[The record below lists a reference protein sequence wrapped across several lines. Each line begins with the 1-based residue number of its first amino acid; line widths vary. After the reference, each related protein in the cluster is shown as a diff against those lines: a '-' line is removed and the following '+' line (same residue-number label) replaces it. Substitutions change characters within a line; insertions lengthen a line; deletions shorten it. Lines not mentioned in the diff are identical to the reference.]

1 MKTASSATSL
11 SRSTWLIA
19 VLFPLCVALL
29 ASSCETVPEDFPTQT
44 LERGDFFI
52 TQIES
57 GEVKAAG
64 GEVIISPRIHGRLKI
79 VYLFPEGEHVQ
90 VGDLVIQFDPAEF
103 EEEMLDD
110 EGRLEQATADYE
122 KAKAQRGQ
130 TLADLKR
137 NIEQREAEF
146 QLAKLALQRSE
157 LSSKIEREQAQI
169 RIEKAERS
177 LTEAREDSTA
187 QEVVNRVDMFHQ
199 QRNIDHRQERYDR
212 AKSDYERTSIYSE
225 KPGIVV
231 YRKIWKQGTDEES
244 KVAVGDQVWGGR
256 ALLDIPDLSQ
266 MQVLCLIG
274 EMDLKLM
281 AVDQPVFIRLEAFH
295 GPVFHGKV
303 ASLAPMATPQPGA
316 PDIRVFE
323 MIVNIE
329 EQDERLKPGMS
340 AEVEVVIG
348 TVPDAI
354 SVPLDAVFK
363 RDGRKVVYRLDG
375 RSYDP
380 IEVELGQQNVT
391 SVVILS
397 GLEEGAVIALKDPSQ
412 L

>member
-1 MKTASSATSL
+1 MKTDRRTFFI
-11 SRSTWLIA
+11 SRNPWLLA
-19 VLFPLCVALL
+19 VAFPLCVALL
-29 ASSCETVPEDFPTQT
+29 FSCETVPEDFPTQT

-57 GEVKAAG
+57 GEIRAAG
-64 GEVIISPRIHGRLKI
+64 GDVIISPRIRGRLKI
-79 VYLFPEGEHVQ
+79 VYLFPEGENVQ
-90 VGDLVIQFDPAEF
+90 VGDLVLQFDPAEF
-103 EEEMLDD
+103 EQEMLDD
-110 EGRLEQATADYE
+110 EGQLEQAMADYE
-122 KAKAQRGQ
+122 KAKAQREQ

-146 QLAKLALQRSE
+146 QLAKIALQRAE
-157 LSSKIEREQAQI
+157 LSSEIEREEARI
-169 RIEKAERS
+169 RMEKAERS
-177 LTEAREDSTA
+177 LVEAREDSTA
-187 QEVVNRVDMFHQ
+187 QEVVNRVDLFN
-199 QRNIDHRQERYDR
+199 QRRRITHRQEHYDR
-212 AKSDYERTSIYSE
+212 SKSDFERTSIYANS
-225 KPGIVV
+225 PGIVV
-231 YRKIWKQGTDEES
+231 YRKIWKPGTDEES

-281 AVDQPVFIRLEAFH
+281 EVDQPVFIRLEAFP

-323 MIVNIE
+323 MITDIE

-348 TVPDAI
+348 TVSDALSI
-354 SVPLDAVFK
+354 PLDAVFT
-363 RDGRKVVYRLDG
+363 RDGQQVVYRLDG
-375 RSYDP
+375 RSVDP
-380 IEVELGQQNVT
+380 VEVELGRQNAT
-391 SVVILS
+391 SVVVLS
-397 GLEEGAVIALKDPSQ
+397 GLEDGDVIALKDPSQ